1 MKNKGKLIVLEGLDG
16 SGKSTQFE
24 RIYSILS
31 KRGNNIK
38 KISFPDY
45 SDRSSELVK
54 MYLAGEFSDDP
65 SEVNAYAASTFYAA
79 DRYASYMRF
88 WKKEHDNNTDI
99 LAARYT
105 TSNCIYQMTKLD
117 KSQWDEYLCWL
128 EDYEYGRLELP
139 RPDLVIFLDMPIEIS
154 QKLMSKRYNGDDSKK
169 DIHESNPVFLEQ
181 CREAALYTAKRQ
193 DWKIVP
199 CSKDDEPLSIDE
211 ITDKITRLIDS
222 MEK

>member
-24 RIYSILS
+24 RVYSILS
-31 KRGNNIK
+31 DRGNKIK

-45 SDRSSELVK
+45 GERSSELVK

-79 DRYASYMRF
+79 ERYASYMRF
-88 WKKEHDNNTDI
+88 WKKERDNNTDI

-117 KSQWDEYLCWL
+117 RAQWDEYLSWL
-128 EDYEYGRLELP
+128 EDYEYDKFGIP
-139 RPDLVIFLDMPIEIS
+139 RPDKVVFIDMPIEVS
-154 QKLMSKRYNGDDSKK
+154 QKLLSSRYGGNEDKK
-169 DIHESNPVFLEQ
+169 DIHERNVDFLKA
-181 CREAALYTAKRQ
+181 CREAALYTAKQ
-193 DWKIVP
+193 KGWFILP
-199 CSKDDEPLSIDE
+199 CSDGDNPFTPERINEQLTAMILDN
-211 ITDKITRLIDS
+211 
-222 MEK
+222 